1 VSDFIHL
8 HNHTYYSL
16 LDGACSVKDL
26 VKAAKQ
32 NNMPAVALTD
42 HGVMFGA
49 YDFYKTA
56 KAEGIKPI
64 IGCEVYIITDGSRF
78 DRAAIS
84 DPSGKRKVYHH
95 LILLSKNLTGYRNLM
110 KLVTKGHTEG
120 FYYKPR
126 IDTDILREHSEGLI
140 ALSACAGGVVSPYLI
155 AGDYDKAKQVA
166 GVYKDIFDEDF
177 YIEIQN
183 HHLDAE
189 QKVLASAPKLAR
201 EMGIQL
207 IATNDCHYIKPE
219 HAIPHNVLMYIK
231 DADKDSPPDVTKL
244 KYGTA
249 ENYFRSS
256 DEMKKLFKEYDGA
269 IENSL
274 AIAEKCNLELPK
286 DIKMPDFPIPKES
299 GVSTPDDYLEQ
310 LTWKGIDKRY
320 KTVDSETKDR
330 ARFELDVIKKM
341 GYPGYFLIVQD
352 FIAAARANGIS
363 VGPGR
368 GSAAG
373 SLVAYAL
380 GITNVDPIKYNL
392 LFERF
397 LNPERVSMP
406 DIDIDFAD
414 DKREKVIEYVRER
427 YGKESVAQIIT
438 FSTLSARAVLKD
450 VGRVMGVP
458 LTIISELTN
467 CIPVIMGRV
476 TPLKEAMELPE
487 MKDILKKYNSDD
499 RVKKMLEYSL
509 VLEGFARSASKHAA
523 GVVIAPGDI
532 SNYVPLY
539 KAPNVEEAVT
549 QFPMKDIEDAGLLK
563 MDFLGLR
570 TLSII
575 DTTLALIEKN
585 HGVKI
590 DIDEIPMDDAK
601 TYELFGR
608 GDTLA
613 VFQFD
618 SPPMQNYMRAL
629 KPSNIEDLSS
639 MNALY
644 RPGPMEH
651 IPEFIERKHGRKEVE
666 YLHPKLEPILNETYG
681 VIVVQEQVMRVARDL
696 AGFSLAKADEM
707 RRAMGKKDLAKMEAM
722 KAVFISGCMEN
733 EVSEKIAKEIFD
745 RLAKFA
751 SYGFNKS
758 HSLAYSVIAYQ
769 TAYLKAHYTAEF
781 LAANMTHEM
790 GSTDYIVQLIDEAK
804 KFDIATLPPDVNSS
818 ILSFT
823 ATKDGIRFGLAG
835 IKQVGGKAVDAITAE
850 RDKNGAFTSLFDF
863 TSRLDTRLCNKKAIE
878 ALVQAGAFDSTKPN
892 GASLSQYRSDLFAN
906 IEKALNYGSLSS
918 KANEDG
924 QDNLFGGA
932 ADTGSIK
939 EPPLSP
945 NEAVWGEKEVLSR
958 EKAMLGFYVSGH
970 PLDRYRI
977 DVLSFS
983 SHKTNELVD
992 LKQNDTVFI
1001 IGVIVGITRKLDRNG
1016 KAFAIVSLE
1025 DFSGKIDC
1033 VFWSDTYQKYQH
1045 LILDEQPIAI
1055 QGKIKKGGINDVP
1068 SVITS
1073 DAFEIAGIRKLQAK
1087 GIVMR
1092 IEPNGSASGS
1102 IEKLQKLVKKYQ
1114 GNCISYVVVEHPT
1127 SAKDRRY
1134 KLPDQYRVTGDEAF
1148 IAEFESLFGK
1158 NRLLFCR

>member
-26 VKAAKQ
+26 VGAAKRGG
-32 NNMPAVALTD
+32 MSAVALTD

-64 IGCEVYIITDGSRF
+64 VGCEMYVISEGSRF
-78 DRAAIS
+78 DREQIN

-95 LILLSKNLTGYRNLM
+95 LILLAKNETGYRNLM

-126 IDTDILREHSEGLI
+126 IDTDLLREHREGLV

-155 AGDYDKAKQVA
+155 AGQYDKAKQVA
-166 GVYKDIFDEDF
+166 GLYKDIFDTDF

-183 HHLDAE
+183 HHLDPE
-189 QKVLASAPKLAR
+189 QHVLAQAPKLAK
-201 EMGIQL
+201 EMGLKL

-219 HAIPHNVLMYIK
+219 HAVPHNVLMYIK
-231 DADKDSPPDVTKL
+231 DADKDSPPDVNKL

-249 ENYFRSS
+249 ENYFRS
-256 DEMKKLFKEYDGA
+256 DEEMKKLFGAYEGA

-274 AIAEKCNLELPK
+274 EIAEKCNLILSK
-286 DIKMPDFPIPKES
+286 DVKMPSFPIPEGA
-299 GVSTPDDYLEQ
+299 GVSTLNEYLEK
-310 LTWKGIDKRY
+310 LTWEGIQKRY
-320 KTVDSETKDR
+320 KSIDGEVTER
-330 ARFELDVIKKM
+330 AQFELDVINKM

-352 FIAAARANGIS
+352 FIAAARSQGVS

-406 DIDIDFAD
+406 DIDIDFSD
-414 DKREKVIEYVRER
+414 DKREKVLEYVRNK
-427 YGKESVAQIIT
+427 YGKDSVAQIIT

-450 VGRVMGVP
+450 VGRVLGVP
-458 LTIISELTN
+458 LGIVSELTN
-467 CIPVIMGRV
+467 SIPVIMGRV

-487 MKDILKKYNSDD
+487 MKDVLKKYKEDD

-532 SNYVPLY
+532 SDYVPLY
-539 KAPNVEEAVT
+539 KAPNVEEPVT
-549 QFPMKDIEDAGLLK
+549 QFSMKDIEEAGLLK

-575 DTTLALIEKN
+575 DTTLALIEQN

-590 DIDEIPMDDAK
+590 NIDEIPLDDEK
-601 TYELFGR
+601 TYELFSR

-629 KPSNIEDLSS
+629 KPTNIEDLSS

-651 IPEFIERKHGRKEVE
+651 IPEFIERKHGRKAVE

-681 VIVVQEQVMRVARDL
+681 VIVVQEQVMRIARDL
-696 AGFSLAKADEM
+696 AGFTLAKADEM

-722 KAVFISGCMEN
+722 KAIFIAGCIEN
-733 EVSEKIAKEIFD
+733 GIAERSAREIFD

-769 TAYLKAHYTAEF
+769 TAYLKAHYTPEF

-790 GSTDYIVQLIDEAK
+790 GSTDYVVQLIDEAK
-804 KFDIATLPPDVNSS
+804 KFDIPILPPDINSS
-818 ILSFT
+818 ELHFT
-823 ATKDGIRFGLAG
+823 ATKEGIRFGLAG
-835 IKQVGGKAVDAITAE
+835 VKQVGGKAVDGMTSE
-850 RDKNGAFTSLFDF
+850 RTKNGPFRSLFDF
-863 TSRLDTRLCNKKAIE
+863 TSRLDTRLVNKKAIE
-878 ALVQAGAFDSTKPN
+878 ALVQAGAFDTTKRIGVP
-892 GASLSQYRSDLFAN
+892 LTQFRSDLFAN
-906 IEKALNYGSLSS
+906 IEKALNFGSLST
-918 KANEDG
+918 KASANG
-924 QDNLFGGA
+924 QDNLFAGG
-932 ADTGSIK
+932 GESVIVQ
-939 EPPLSP
+939 EPALTPSQ
-945 NEAVWGEKEVLSR
+945 EVWGEKELLSR

-970 PLDRYRI
+970 PLERYRI

-983 SHKTNELVD
+983 SHKTSELAD
-992 LKQNDTVFI
+992 LKPSDTVFV

-1033 VFWSDTYQKYQH
+1033 VFWNDSYSKFQH

-1055 QGKIKKGGINDVP
+1055 QGKVKKGGINDTP
-1068 SVITS
+1068 SVIAS
-1073 DAFEIAGIRKLQAK
+1073 DAYDLDTVRKMQAK
-1087 GIVMR
+1087 GIVMKVEDGVKPEELVASLKTLCEKYKGNR
-1092 IEPNGSASGS
+1092 TAYILIENPSLTG
-1102 IEKLQKLVKKYQ
+1102 
-1114 GNCISYVVVEHPT
+1114 T
-1127 SAKDRRY
+1127 RRY
-1134 KLPDQYRVTGDEAF
+1134 KLPDDLRVSGDESF
-1148 IAEFESLFGK
+1148 IAEFESRFGK
-1158 NRLLFCR
+1158 NRVLFCR